1 MADKQNTDQELLSF
15 IREARHF
22 LKYVESPG
30 WVGSAELADEDH
42 VAELATSLSLSRERL
57 GLPETTVMHS
67 VRNTQTGLILA
78 LTGNTPDAAERARFL
93 TGLMQA
99 LPRLLQAIEE
109 FSDLTMRRF

>member
-1 MADKQNTDQELLSF
+1 MSDKENTDQELLSF
-15 IREARHF
+15 IREARKF

-57 GLPETTVMHS
+57 GLPEETVMHS
-67 VRNTQTGLILA
+67 VRNTKTGLILA
-78 LTGNTPDAAERARFL
+78 LTGNTPDAAEPARFL

-99 LPRLLQAIEE
+99 LPRLLDAIEQKIPQRE
-109 FSDLTMRRF
+109 VA

>member
-1 MADKQNTDQELLSF
+1 
-15 IREARHF
+15 
-22 LKYVESPG
+22 
-30 WVGSAELADEDH
+30 
-42 VAELATSLSLSRERL
+42 
-57 GLPETTVMHS
+57 
-67 VRNTQTGLILA
+67 LA